1 MSNRRQ
7 CALIAAKRIRSQLG
21 SDDETPSHN
30 ETSTAKPLG
39 TATSVSSSKTDASG
53 HPSKRLRPNRTRT
66 TKLKDIAN
74 LQERLFDASYA
85 FFDTEIETQTEVY
98 SCRFPLRQHSLLYHR
113 PLLLSGSIGKQGRA
127 ALLKWFDSV
136 STRRRMPWRKDWV
149 NPEDHDDTAELRRVL
164 SVRAYE
170 VWISEIMLQQT
181 RVSVVIDYW
190 KRWMAKW
197 PTIEQLAVA
206 EEDEVTSAWRGLG
219 YYSRAKRIH
228 EAAKM
233 VVQDPNWRG
242 LLPQDAGELQ
252 AKIPGV
258 GKYTAGAICSIV
270 FGKATSVLGNVKSDK
285 VVIDLLWAAADALV
299 EAVVLEATGVDETGN
314 PRPSDRPG
322 RWGQA
327 LMELG
332 STICTPNPDC
342 AACPITST
350 CRAHQEGKIL
360 VAMQSSC
367 RETGSDVSGL
377 VDIEDICGICE
388 PFEVNAEE
396 MAIDNDVATPKPSAY
411 RRNQATVSSYF
422 SSQTSGRT
430 SKEVQD
436 LPEPA
441 SVQAANV
448 AGCHVRRFPLKAV
461 RKALREQETL
471 VCAVRRINDGR
482 YLLQKRPEKGLL
494 AGLWEF
500 PTHILPDGNKTTS
513 GTKRKLIARE
523 FVTGLFE
530 ATDRAAGLKH
540 RGELGSIPWVFS
552 HLKLTMHVH
561 VFQLEDDINQIA
573 QALGQDAGRYQWAD
587 AESVEQ
593 ETMGTGMRRCWKLIE
608 EAGY

>member
-1 MSNRRQ
+1 
-7 CALIAAKRIRSQLG
+7 
-21 SDDETPSHN
+21 
-30 ETSTAKPLG
+30 
-39 TATSVSSSKTDASG
+39 
-53 HPSKRLRPNRTRT
+53 
-66 TKLKDIAN
+66 
-74 LQERLFDASYA
+74 
-85 FFDTEIETQTEVY
+85 
-98 SCRFPLRQHSLLYHR
+98 
-113 PLLLSGSIGKQGRA
+113 
-127 ALLKWFDSV
+127 
-136 STRRRMPWRKDWV
+136 MPWRKDWI
-149 NPEDHDDTAELRRVL
+149 NPEDHDDSAELRRVL

-233 VVQDPNWRG
+233 VVQDPDWRG
-242 LLPQDAGELQ
+242 
-252 AKIPGV
+252 I
-258 GKYTAGAICSIV
+258 
-270 FGKATSVLGNVKSDK
+270 LGNVKSDK

-299 EAVVLEATGVDETGN
+299 EAVVLEASEVDETGN

-360 VAMQSSC
+360 AAMQSSC
-367 RETGSDVSGL
+367 RETGSDMSGL
-377 VDIEDICGICE
+377 IDIEDICGICE
-388 PFEVNAEE
+388 PFEVIAEE

-411 RRNQATVSSYF
+411 RRSQATVSSYF
-422 SSQTSGRT
+422 SSQTSGGTR
-430 SKEVQD
+430 KEVQN

-441 SVQAANV
+441 ALQAAKV
-448 AGCHVRRFPLKAV
+448 ASCHVRRFPLKV
-461 RKALREQETL
+461 VKKALREQETL

-500 PTHILPDGNKTTS
+500 PSHILPDGNDTTS
-513 GTKRKLIARE
+513 GAKRKLIARE

-540 RGELGSIPWVFS
+540 RGELGSLPWVFS
-552 HLKLTMHVH
+552 HLKLTMHIH
-561 VFQLEDDINQIA
+561 VFQLEDDIDQIA